1 MEKRI
6 LKVSFFKSGSGSIS
20 PKLNIPKSF
29 LDKIEINQE
38 DREIEIELNED
49 TKEIIIRKKK

>member
-20 PKLNIPKSF
+20 PKLNLPKSF
-29 LDKIEINQE
+29 LDKINVNQE
-38 DREIEIELNED
+38 EREVEVIVNED
-49 TKEIIIRKKK
+49 TQEIIIKKKK

>member
-1 MEKRI
+1 MEKRV

-29 LDKIEINQE
+29 LDKIGVTQE
-38 DREIEIELNED
+38 DREIEITIDEK
-49 TKEIIIRKKK
+49 TSKIIIEKKR

>member
-20 PKLNIPKSF
+20 PKLNLPKSF
-29 LDKIEINQE
+29 LDKINVNQE
-38 DREIEIELNED
+38 EREVEVVVNED
-49 TKEIIIRKKK
+49 TQEIIIRKKK

>member
-20 PKLNIPKSF
+20 PKLSIPKSF
-29 LDKIEINQE
+29 LDKIGITQE
-38 DREIEIELNED
+38 EREIEIEVNEN
-49 TKEIIIRKKK
+49 TQEIIIRKKK

>member
-20 PKLNIPKSF
+20 PKLNLPKTF
-29 LDKIEINQE
+29 LDKIGISQEEREVEVEVNEETQEI
-38 DREIEIELNED
+38 
-49 TKEIIIRKKK
+49 TIRKKK